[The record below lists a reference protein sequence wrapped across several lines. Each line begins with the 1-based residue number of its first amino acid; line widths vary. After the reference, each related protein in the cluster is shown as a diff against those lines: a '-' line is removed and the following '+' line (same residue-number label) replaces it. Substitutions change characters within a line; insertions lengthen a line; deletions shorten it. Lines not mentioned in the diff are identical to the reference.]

1 MCARLIIQKIRNLYD
16 GIERQKIAKTWR
28 AIARLVWAFAVSN
41 RPVVR
46 LLPVQKAALNTD
58 GQKMIAA
65 RVTESYASLFLTS
78 THDDGSRHAAIARV
92 GAFEVRLLELPS
104 ANSPEEASLWVELYD
119 RGHRVGV
126 DSYKCGDLD
135 EAIDVAQILM
145 TQATQLNSEAG
156 EAAAFSFGRSSD
168 VIE

>member
-1 MCARLIIQKIRNLYD
+1 MVSSAENSKDLASNR
-16 GIERQKIAKTWR
+16 KTR
-28 AIARLVWAFAVSN
+28 WAFAISN
-41 RPVVR
+41 RPVSGR
-46 LLPVQKAALNTD
+46 AIAGAKAALNTD

-78 THDDGSRHAAIARV
+78 KHDDGSRHAAIARV

-135 EAIDVAQILM
+135 EAIDVAQLLM